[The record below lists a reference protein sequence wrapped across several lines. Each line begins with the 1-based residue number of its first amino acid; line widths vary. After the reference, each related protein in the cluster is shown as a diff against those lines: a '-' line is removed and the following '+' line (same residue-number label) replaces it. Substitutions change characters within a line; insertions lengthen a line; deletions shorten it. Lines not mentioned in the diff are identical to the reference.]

1 MKTFSEKYRKAR
13 EAWTGRV
20 EVEKG
25 TWNKML
31 TENDNLRE
39 ESLYK
44 DQRIEALIEML
55 RKAEDKLK
63 TVREET
69 YGNVA
74 AGIKNLEW
82 DKLVIQSKLKN
93 LEKENEK
100 LQERVHEAEYFN
112 VSAPGTLLSIRG
124 KIKQKLALL
133 DEFDEGD
140 SSMLR
145 EILEEIEQWMQ
156 KNGMPLEPMEI
167 GEAASSEG

>member
-1 MKTFSEKYRKAR
+1 MKLREKYRQAR

-44 DQRIEALIEML
+44 DQRIEGLIEML
-55 RKAEDKLK
+55 RKAEDKLE
-63 TVREET
+63 TVRGET
-69 YGNVA
+69 YRNVA
-74 AGIKNLEW
+74 AGIKDLEW
-82 DKLVIQSKLKN
+82 KNRGLQSKLRDLEN
-93 LEKENEK
+93 LNVQ
-100 LQERVHEAEYFN
+100 LQERVRQAEYFN

-156 KNGMPLEPMEI
+156 KNGMLLEPMEI
-167 GEAASSEG
+167 GEAAPSEG

>member
-39 ESLYK
+39 ESLFK

-55 RKAEDKLK
+55 RKAEDKIE
-63 TVREET
+63 TVRRET

-74 AGIKNLEW
+74 AGIKDLEW
-82 DKLVIQSKLKN
+82 NKLVLQSKLQN

-100 LQERVHEAEYFN
+100 LQERVRQAEYFN